1 MIIKKISF
9 FAASIISLLI
19 IQFLFLNNSNS
30 QENNSKRYSED
41 SGILSI
47 MYHRFNENKY
57 PSTNIKMDI
66 FDQQMK
72 SIKELGYEFYDPKLF
87 ISQFGEPKKNK
98 LREVIGNGR
107 IVLFGL
113 PGAFTS
119 TCSKL
124 HLPGF
129 VANADKIKAKGI
141 ENIFCLSVNDP
152 YVMNG
157 WGEINNTGDKI
168 KMLSDPYLLFT
179 KAIGAEVD
187 RNAKGMGI
195 RSNRY
200 LMVIENF
207 TIVNIHVEKETKEC
221 GLTSAENL
229 LNNLI

>member
-1 MIIKKISF
+1 MK
-9 FAASIISLLI
+9 L
-19 IQFLFLNNSNS
+19 
-30 QENNSKRYSED
+30 
-41 SGILSI
+41 
-47 MYHRFNENKY
+47 
-57 PSTNIKMDI
+57 NIKDQIPDTEI
-66 FDQQMK
+66 FQLVD
-72 SIKELGYEFYDPKLF
+72 
-87 ISQFGEPKKNK
+87 GEPQKSK
-98 LREVIGNGR
+98 LRETIGNGKV
-107 IVLFGL
+107 VLFGL

-152 YVMNG
+152 YVMHG

-187 RNAKGMGI
+187 RNSKGMGI

-200 LMVIENF
+200 AMVIQNLEVINLQ
-207 TIVNIHVEKETKEC
+207 VEKETKQC
-221 GLTSAENL
+221 GLSSAEGVLDL
-229 LNNLI
+229 L

>member
-1 MIIKKISF
+1 MKIKIKDQLPDTEIF
-9 FAASIISLLI
+9 QLI
-19 IQFLFLNNSNS
+19 
-30 QENNSKRYSED
+30 D
-41 SGILSI
+41 
-47 MYHRFNENKY
+47 
-57 PSTNIKMDI
+57 
-66 FDQQMK
+66 
-72 SIKELGYEFYDPKLF
+72 
-87 ISQFGEPKKNK
+87 GEPQKSN
-98 LREVIGNGR
+98 LREIIGNGK

-129 VANADKIKAKGI
+129 VAHAEKIKTKGI
-141 ENIFCLSVNDP
+141 EDIFCLSVNDP

-168 KMLSDPYLLFT
+168 KMLSDPYLSFT
-179 KAIGAEVD
+179 KSIGAEVD

-200 LMVIENF
+200 LMVIKNF
-207 TIVNIHVEKETKEC
+207 TVVNIHEEKETKEC

-229 LNNLI
+229 LNNLL

>member
-1 MIIKKISF
+1 MKLKIKDQ
-9 FAASIISLLI
+9 LPDT
-19 IQFLFLNNSNS
+19 
-30 QENNSKRYSED
+30 E
-41 SGILSI
+41 
-47 MYHRFNENKY
+47 
-57 PSTNIKMDI
+57 I
-66 FDQQMK
+66 FHFGD
-72 SIKELGYEFYDPKLF
+72 
-87 ISQFGEPKKNK
+87 GEPQKSKI
-98 LREVIGNGR
+98 RETIGDGKV
-107 IVLFGL
+107 VLFGL

-187 RNAKGMGI
+187 RNSKGMGI

-200 LMVIENF
+200 AMIIENLEVLK
-207 TIVNIHVEKETKEC
+207 IQVETETKQC
-221 GLTSAENL
+221 GLTSAESIL
-229 LNNLI
+229 EIL

>member
-1 MIIKKISF
+1 MKLKVNDQIPDT
-9 FAASIISLLI
+9 
-19 IQFLFLNNSNS
+19 
-30 QENNSKRYSED
+30 E
-41 SGILSI
+41 
-47 MYHRFNENKY
+47 
-57 PSTNIKMDI
+57 I
-66 FDQQMK
+66 FQ
-72 SIKELGYEFYDPKLF
+72 LVN
-87 ISQFGEPKKNK
+87 GEPQKSN
-98 LREVIGNGR
+98 LREILGNGK

-129 VANADKIKAKGI
+129 VSHADKIKAKGI
-141 ENIFCLSVNDP
+141 EHIFCLSVNDP

-157 WGEINNTGDKI
+157 WGEINNTGNNI

-207 TIVNIHVEKETKEC
+207 AVVSIHVEKETKEC

-229 LNNLI
+229 LNSLL

>member
-1 MIIKKISF
+1 MKLKIKDQIP
-9 FAASIISLLI
+9 
-19 IQFLFLNNSNS
+19 
-30 QENNSKRYSED
+30 D
-41 SGILSI
+41 
-47 MYHRFNENKY
+47 
-57 PSTNIKMDI
+57 TDI
-66 FDQQMK
+66 FQL
-72 SIKELGYEFYDPKLF
+72 IE
-87 ISQFGEPKKNK
+87 GEPQKSK
-98 LREVIGNGR
+98 LREIIGGGK

-129 VANADKIKAKGI
+129 ITNADKIKAKGI

-157 WGEINNTGDKI
+157 WGEINNIGNSI
-168 KMLSDPYLLFT
+168 KMLSDPYLSFT

-207 TIVNIHVEKETKEC
+207 TVVNIHVEKETKEC